1 MKRNTLSRDL
11 LRRALCGVLLG
22 SALPAGGAVLV
33 QVDPATMPQGAS
45 DWGLRARFG
54 GDTSWIDASGYTE
67 GGVPFLLTYV
77 FDCDAVIPR
86 YIGELEFS
94 FDCNGERVAHSLPLQ
109 PWVLPCLPGP
119 DYPAGVFDFGI
130 DSQVDCDS
138 FWSIPTDL
146 RIRVEGANLVL
157 DWTHAYCIQ
166 DYRVYRL
173 DSPWQP
179 IGQAT
184 LVGVA
189 DDNHFE
195 LPLEGS
201 TGFFRV
207 TSILCD

>member
-1 MKRNTLSRDL
+1 MKRNTLLRDCFRQTL
-11 LRRALCGVLLG
+11 FGVLLG
-22 SALPAGGAVLV
+22 SALPASGAVLV
-33 QVDPATMPQGAS
+33 QVDPTTMPMGAS
-45 DWGLRARFG
+45 DWDLRARFG
-54 GDTSWIDASGYTE
+54 GDTSWTGASGYTE

-86 YIGELEFS
+86 YIEELEFS
-94 FDCNGERVAHSLPLQ
+94 FICNETRVAYSLPLL
-109 PWVLPCLPGP
+109 PWVLPCLQGP

-138 FWSIPTDL
+138 YGSIPADL
-146 RIRVEGANLVL
+146 QIRVEGSNLVL

-173 DSPWQP
+173 DHPWQP
-179 IGQAT
+179 IDQAT
-184 LVGVA
+184 PVGFT

-195 LPLEGS
+195 LPLEGP